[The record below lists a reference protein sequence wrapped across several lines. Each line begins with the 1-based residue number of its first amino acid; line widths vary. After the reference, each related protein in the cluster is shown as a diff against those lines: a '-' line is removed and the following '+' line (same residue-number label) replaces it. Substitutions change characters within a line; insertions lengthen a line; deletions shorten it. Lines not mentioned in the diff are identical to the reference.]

1 MAWEMAKIGLAFS
14 LILGMVDCLSAQQP
28 KESGTPPQIPPII
41 PGFGMPMMQPQPFGG
56 MKKSDSQAP
65 PLAPYPMFQIMGP
78 PLLIESNPADP
89 TTMGNLLRLQGEL
102 MIKMGEVMMKHG
114 QMMLEQNKQ
123 GVGPSR

>member
-1 MAWEMAKIGLAFS
+1 MSALSQFFS
-14 LILGMVDCLSAQQP
+14 AL
-28 KESGTPPQIPPII
+28 
-41 PGFGMPMMQPQPFGG
+41 
-56 MKKSDSQAP
+56 KKSDSQALP
-65 PLAPYPMFQIMGP
+65 TALYPMFQIMGP
-78 PLLIESNPADP
+78 PFLTESNPADP